1 MFNNIKEDL
10 KRLSSDSQNLDFRVI
25 VRGLLSQG
33 FQAILVYRFFNFL
46 RKNHI
51 PAQPF
56 RFIFERF
63 IEITT
68 GISIPAEC
76 IIGKGLRIHHF
87 GGVIFHPSVVMGEY
101 CTLYHGVTIGD
112 AGGYGLAAQIGNH
125 VMIGA
130 GAKIIGEIHIGDY
143 CRIGAN
149 AVVNINVSDYS
160 VCYGNPCI
168 IKKREIE

>member
-1 MFNNIKEDL
+1 MFHKIKEDL
-10 KRLSSDSQNLDFRVI
+10 KRLGPSKGKLNLRVF

-46 RKNHI
+46 RTNHI
-51 PAQPF
+51 PGQPF

-76 IIGKGLRIHHF
+76 TIGKGFRIHHF
-87 GGVIFHPSVVMGEY
+87 GSIIFHPSVIIGEY
-101 CTLYHGVTIGD
+101 CTIYQGVTIGD
-112 AGGYGLAAQIGNH
+112 GGGAGKAARVGNH

-130 GAKIIGEIHIGDY
+130 GAKIIGDVTLGDY
-143 CRIGAN
+143 CKIGAN
-149 AVVNINVSDYS
+149 AVVISDVPDHS
-160 VCYGNPCI
+160 ICYGNPCI
-168 IKKREIE
+168 IRPRETE